1 MIAAHNAHDAD
12 IPAAAALAAGDVAV
26 IGRKAGG
33 KDVIDLRGRAMK
45 IGGQLISLQVYLGL
59 RLLADHIL
67 DKLFDGIA

>member
-12 IPAAAALAAGDVAV
+12 ISAAAALAAGDVAV

-33 KDVIDLRGRAMK
+33 KDVIDLRGRAME